1 MACQEE
7 SGQTMEKKIDKDYLM
22 NQLYDYLTDEI
33 QNIKCER
40 DQFNETLHEL
50 VREKNEKES
59 VIANRNRIYRIRKIF
74 SPLDLETEEEGIS
87 VSEDT
92 RELENEIQNV
102 QSEIQKRKEKMN
114 MLKDY
119 LGSLEEN
126 YFILEGHS
134 EEPEEQILFV
144 PAFYELLDHVR
155 GVHPQVRLNYEKN
168 KESSKIPMTFSFLKG
183 FRQLMKFLIFET
195 GVFVINVEQFIDKYK
210 ILIQFHVKPKIPKDV
225 ENFYKSRETLENQ
238 LTKEFSVV
246 RWKTSSMIIQALMER

>member
-1 MACQEE
+1 
-7 SGQTMEKKIDKDYLM
+7 MEKKIDKDYLM

-102 QSEIQKRKEKMN
+102 QSEIQKRKCEHRTR
-114 MLKDY
+114 
-119 LGSLEEN
+119 SLELLKNTMEEYMCEN
-126 YFILEGHS
+126 N
-134 EEPEEQILFV
+134 
-144 PAFYELLDHVR
+144 R
-155 GVHPQVRLNYEKN
+155 
-168 KESSKIPMTFSFLKG
+168 
-183 FRQLMKFLIFET
+183 
-195 GVFVINVEQFIDKYK
+195 
-210 ILIQFHVKPKIPKDV
+210 
-225 ENFYKSRETLENQ
+225 
-238 LTKEFSVV
+238 
-246 RWKTSSMIIQALMER
+246 